1 MIIDLLKN
9 IIIYYTII
17 LGASC
22 TILVLLILILI
33 LIVIATLVGVLDIV
47 FTITLNKQP
56 PAAVINITSN
66 VPRSALSLYLV
77 FVKLFLLS
85 HT

>member
-9 IIIYYTII
+9 IIFYYTII
-17 LGASC
+17 LGASY
-22 TILVLLILILI
+22 ILVLLIL
-33 LIVIATLVGVLDIV
+33 IATLVGVLDIV

-66 VPRSALSLYLV
+66 VPRSALSLYL
-77 FVKLFLLS
+77 
-85 HT
+85 